1 MSIVI
6 ASVVAAVA
14 GLGVRNI
21 IGYLRATDT
30 EPFDIKKSL
39 ASGIIGFLVGIPL
52 IITAFEGAF
61 GELES
66 LPETTQLAIFASQV
80 LIISGIDAVTKG
92 GFKAA
97 TKSALKATKTK
108 K

>member
-14 GLGVRNI
+14 GLAVRNI
-21 IGYLRATDT
+21 IGYLRASDT
-30 EPFDIKKSL
+30 EPFDTKKSL
-39 ASGIIGFLVGIPL
+39 ASGIIGFLIGIPI

-61 GELES
+61 GELEN
-66 LPETTQLAIFASQV
+66 LPETTQLAIFAAQV
-80 LIISGIDAVTKG
+80 LIISGVDAITKG

-97 TKSALKATKTK
+97 KIQQANSTKTK